1 MVDDRIAVFVVF
13 ALNGAVYGSW
23 APRVPAI
30 SEHLH
35 ATPGALGL
43 ALLCL
48 TIGMLISA
56 ALAGRLVERV
66 GARAAIVTSTLLS
79 AVLLPFLGFAGS
91 VPWLAVVLFSVG
103 VAVGLLDVAMNIGAV
118 GVERRTGRP
127 LMPVFHAG
135 FSFGGLVASAAAGLA
150 AAQHW
155 SPLRHFLVAGAVVVV
170 AQLLVVHGLPRTVP
184 RARQDRSASARAAPI
199 RRPVLWLLAAIALCS
214 AIAEGA
220 SADWSALLLVSTQQ
234 IGQGAAALA
243 YSGFSLAMA
252 LTRLGGA
259 WVQRRFGATRT
270 LVVGAV
276 LAGCGLVVAAV
287 VPVAGLAFVGFG
299 LAGVGLAASFP
310 IALSLAG
317 ASGKRADDSGGER
330 EIAFVTAIA
339 YSGFLVGPPMI
350 GGVAQLTS
358 LSTSFV
364 VVGLLAALIAPTAVG
379 AGRARHREL
388 TAPTPV
394 S

>member
-1 MVDDRIAVFVVF
+1 MVGDRVAVFVVF

-30 SEHLH
+30 SDQLR

-56 ALAGRLVERV
+56 SLSGRLVERA
-66 GARAAIVTSTLLS
+66 GARAAIVVSTLLS
-79 AVLLPFLGFAGS
+79 AVLLPLLGVAGT
-91 VPWLAVVLFSVG
+91 VPWLALVMFWLG
-103 VAVGLLDVAMNIGAV
+103 VSVGLLDVAMNIGAV

-150 AAQHW
+150 AAQDW
-155 SPLRHFLVAGAVVVV
+155 SPLRHLFVAAVVVV
-170 AQLLVVHGLPRTVP
+170 IALSLVVRGLPRTVTP
-184 RARQDRSASARAAPI
+184 ERKDTTGARSAPI

-220 SADWSALLLVSTQQ
+220 SADWSALLLVSTHQ

-252 LTRLGGA
+252 FTRLGGA
-259 WVQRRFGATRT
+259 WVQQRLGATTT
-270 LVVGAV
+270 LVIGAA
-276 LAGCGLVVAAV
+276 LAGCGLVTAAV
-287 VPVAGLAFVGFG
+287 VPVAALAYVGFG

-317 ASGKRADDSGGER
+317 ASGQRADDTGGER
-330 EIAFVTAIA
+330 EIAFVTTVA
-339 YSGFLVGPPMI
+339 YSGFLAGPPMI
-350 GGVAQLTS
+350 GGVAQATS

-364 VVGLLAALIAPTAVG
+364 VVGLLAAVIAPAAVA

-394 S
+394 C